1 MTDQINLLEPNRS
14 QPPAQPD
21 DELRS
26 VYSAPQPR
34 QVEHIDRAAL
44 RQRLG
49 DRRPPP
55 PRARKTVDKH
65 RRRTIPEESVLDT
78 QPIDLKPP

>member
-1 MTDQINLLEPNRS
+1 MTDQIDLLEPNRR

-44 RQRLG
+44 GQRLG
-49 DRRPPP
+49 YRRPPP
-55 PRARKTVDKH
+55 PRARQTVDEH
-65 RRRTIPEESVLDT
+65 RRRTIPEESVPDT
-78 QPIDLKPP
+78 HPIDLKPP